1 MRKDFKMLPK
11 VLKKNICCKLGL
23 GLGFLA
29 FFVLTCFFIKPLAI
43 ALVPGAF
50 SVFVL
55 ADGIGMTIRC
65 LSGRYIELSG
75 ECTEVN
81 ESIFRKRLNSFIIE
95 TADGKVKVVT
105 KIKTRA
111 VNIGDNITVY
121 VPLNASVY
129 DYNGGVVV
137 CEFDG
142 IDVIGPKD

>member
-1 MRKDFKMLPK
+1 MRKDFKMLPM

-43 ALVPGAF
+43 ALAPGAF
-50 SVFVL
+50 SVFALV
-55 ADGIGMTIRC
+55 DGIGMTIRC

-81 ESIFRKRLNSFIIE
+81 ESIFRKKLKSFIIE
-95 TADGKVKVVT
+95 TTDGKVKVIT

-111 VNIGDNITVY
+111 IKTGDYVKVY
-121 VPLNASVY
+121 VPLNTSVY
-129 DYNGGVVV
+129 DYSGGVAV
-137 CEFDG
+137 CEFYG
-142 IDVIGPKD
+142 MEIVN